1 MRNVFLFIRKY
12 SNFLFF
18 LLLQVTALSFLFRY
32 NKYHEAAFMNV
43 AGEFT
48 GSVNQRFSKVEYYFR
63 LNKINEQLAAENL
76 RLHEMLKDNY
86 EGAGG
91 PNLLVNDTIRT
102 DSMRFIKKYIWM
114 GAKVVGSTVSSQVN
128 FLTIHRG
135 ALQGVRPNMGVA
147 GPQGIVGQVL
157 NVSDNYA
164 TVWTLL
170 NRQFKVVAK
179 LKNGGE
185 RGTVEWDG
193 VSPSYVMLKDI
204 PKSAKVKKGDS
215 VVASPT
221 SSMFSGF
228 PLMVGTVD
236 EIVDDK
242 SSNFYT
248 LKLKPA
254 TNFYNIEYVY
264 VIENTQLT
272 EQKHL
277 EDSTRKKFQ

>member
-1 MRNVFLFIRKY
+1 VRNVFLFIRKY

-18 LLLQVTALSFLFRY
+18 LLLQVISLSFLFRY

-48 GSVNQRFSKVEYYFR
+48 GSINQRFSKVESYFR
-63 LNKINEQLAAENL
+63 LKDINEQLAAENL
-76 RLHEMLKDNY
+76 RLNQMLKENY

-91 PNLLVNDTIRT
+91 AGKIVADTIQS
-102 DSMRFIKKYIWM
+102 DSAKRIEKYIWM
-114 GAKVVGSTVSSQVN
+114 GAKVVGSTINSQVN

-135 ALQGVRPNMGVA
+135 ALQGVRPNMGVT

-170 NRQFKVVAK
+170 NRQFRVVVK

-185 RGTVEWDG
+185 RGTLEWDG
-193 VSPSYVMLKDI
+193 VSPNYVTLKDI

-215 VVASPT
+215 VVTSPA
-221 SSMFSGF
+221 SSMFSGAN
-228 PLMVGTVD
+228 LMVGTID
-236 EIVDDK
+236 EIIDDK
-242 SSNFYT
+242 SSNFYS
-248 LKLKPA
+248 LRVKPS
-254 TNFYNIEYVY
+254 TNFYSIEYVY
-264 VIENTQLT
+264 VIENVQLA
-272 EQKHL
+272 EQNHL

>member
-18 LLLQVTALSFLFRY
+18 LLLQVISLSFLFRY
-32 NKYHEAAFMNV
+32 NNYHQAAFMNV

-48 GSVNQRFSKVEYYFR
+48 GSINQRFSKVESYFR
-63 LNKINEQLAAENL
+63 LKQINEQLAAENL
-76 RLHEMLKDNY
+76 RLNQMLKENY

-91 PNLLVNDTIRT
+91 PGKMVTDTLQG
-102 DSMRFIKKYIWM
+102 DSVKEIKKYIWM
-114 GAKVVGSTVSSQVN
+114 GAKVVGSTVNTQVN

-135 ALQGVRPNMGVA
+135 ALQGVRPNMGVT
-147 GPQGIVGQVL
+147 GPLGIVGQVL

-170 NRQFKVVAK
+170 NRQFRVVVK

-185 RGTVEWDG
+185 RGTLEWDG
-193 VSPSYVMLKDI
+193 VSPNYVTLKDI

-215 VVASPT
+215 VVTSPA
-221 SSMFSGF
+221 SSMFSGAN
-228 PLMVGTVD
+228 LMVGTID
-236 EIVDDK
+236 EIIDDK
-242 SSNFYT
+242 SSNFYS
-248 LKLKPA
+248 LRVKPS
-254 TNFYNIEYVY
+254 TNFYSIEYVY

-272 EQKHL
+272 EQNHL

>member
-18 LLLQVTALSFLFRY
+18 LLLQVISLSFLFRY

-48 GSVNQRFSKVEYYFR
+48 GIINQRFSKVESYFR
-63 LNKINEQLAAENL
+63 LKQINEQLAAENL
-76 RLHEMLKDNY
+76 RLNQMLKENY

-91 PNLLVNDTIRT
+91 PGKMIIDTIQG
-102 DSMRFIKKYIWM
+102 DSAKEIKKYIWM
-114 GAKVVGSTVSSQVN
+114 GAKVVGSTVNSQVN

-135 ALQGVRPNMGVA
+135 ALQGVRPNMGVT
-147 GPQGIVGQVL
+147 GPLGIVGQVL

-170 NRQFKVVAK
+170 NRQFRVVVK
-179 LKNGGE
+179 LKIGGE
-185 RGTVEWDG
+185 RGTLEWDG
-193 VSPSYVMLKDI
+193 VSPNYVTLKDI

-215 VVASPT
+215 VVTSPA
-221 SSMFSGF
+221 SSMFSGAN
-228 PLMVGTVD
+228 LMVGTID
-236 EIVDDK
+236 EIIDDR
-242 SSNFYT
+242 SSNFYS
-248 LKLKPA
+248 LRVKPS
-254 TNFYNIEYVY
+254 TNFYSIEYVY

-272 EQKHL
+272 EQNHL